1 MLFPTHLNDEK
12 PCPDTGDAANS
23 PKLATAG
30 SVNPVHVTQVS
41 SVDPH
46 PPPPTLGT

>member
-1 MLFPTHLNDEK
+1 MMKN
-12 PCPDTGDAANS
+12 PDTGDAAKS

-41 SVDPH
+41 SVEQAYRI
-46 PPPPTLGT
+46 